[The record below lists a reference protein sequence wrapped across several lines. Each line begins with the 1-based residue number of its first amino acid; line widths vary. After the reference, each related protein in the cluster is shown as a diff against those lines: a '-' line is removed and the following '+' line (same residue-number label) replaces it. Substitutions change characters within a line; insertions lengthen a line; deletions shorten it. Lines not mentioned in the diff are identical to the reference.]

1 MIEALK
7 VVGYA
12 ALSLAASFAF
22 AAAVEGKPKA
32 AADLEKEV
40 LRRKRRE
47 RHSFKPPPPKPT
59 KDSVMTKQQRPDV
72 GSLSKSDKPAITSV
86 KKFGINHD
94 GTDYV
99 VGDIHGCLDMLNACL
114 EKVGFNKEKDRLF
127 SVGDLIDRGPN
138 SKECLQLVYEPW
150 FHAVMGNH
158 ESMALGALKGN
169 GPAADCW
176 IGNGGLWALVDDD
189 PTECRNLINDAAGS
203 LPLFI
208 EVETSKGAAG
218 IMHADPL
225 SEWKTDGLTDH
236 ERMQVIWGRSRIDR
250 RDTSLVEGIDI
261 VIVGHT
267 PTKCIEWLGNVRYLD
282 LGGVFNGKMAVV
294 PIEDLF

>member
-1 MIEALK
+1 MIEAMK
-7 VVGYA
+7 VIMYA
-12 ALSLAASFAF
+12 ALMLAASFAF
-22 AAAVEGKPKA
+22 AAVVEGKPKA

-47 RHSFKPPPPKPT
+47 RHSFKAPPPKPT
-59 KDSVMTKQQRPDV
+59 KDSAM
-72 GSLSKSDKPAITSV
+72 TSV

-94 GTDYV
+94 GIDYV

-169 GPAADCW
+169 GPAVDCW
-176 IGNGGLWALVDDD
+176 FGNGGLWALNDDD

-208 EVETSKGAAG
+208 EVETSKGVAG

-225 SEWKTDGLTDH
+225 SEWKTDGLSDH

-250 RDTSLVEGIDI
+250 RDTSLVKGIGI

-267 PTKCIEWLGNVRYLD
+267 PTNCIERLGNVRYLD